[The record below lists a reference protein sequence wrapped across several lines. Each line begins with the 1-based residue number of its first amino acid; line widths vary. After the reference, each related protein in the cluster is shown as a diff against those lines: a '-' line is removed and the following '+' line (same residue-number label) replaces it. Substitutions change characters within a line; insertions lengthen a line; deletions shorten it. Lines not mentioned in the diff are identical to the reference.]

1 MNSKSRMVYIEDI
14 QEAIEN
20 IEFDTAEHNFK
31 SFKENRQAR
40 QLVERN
46 LEIISEAC
54 RHLPQELKKHED
66 NIPWDDIAG
75 IGNKL
80 RHDYQTVDV
89 EILWNIRSNRLNL
102 LKLAMERMKKQL
114 QEIP

>member
-1 MNSKSRMVYIEDI
+1 MKSKSRIVYIEDI
-14 QEAIEN
+14 QEAIKN
-20 IEFDTAEHNFK
+20 IEFDTAGHDFK

-66 NIPWDDIAG
+66 KISWNDIAG

-89 EILWNIRSNRLNL
+89 DILWNIRNNHLNP

-114 QEIP
+114 QEMP